1 MRQDELLELYE
12 SMSEEEL
19 AQLSDEE
26 LIEIENILSAPEEQA
41 SATRFAPSAAEMAQY
56 KSGEVPERFE
66 GQLEAPEKPT
76 VMEALSTGYVEGTP
90 FLKDAVAMAD
100 AVDEDNASFDDA
112 YTAYKSNLEE
122 INEDINNAER
132 QRPVAT
138 FIGDVVGTTA
148 TMLAGGAALKGGA
161 LTARGVSMGAA
172 VGTGAMSQLS
182 RSEDRSLV
190 DPLIGAGLGY
200 AGEKG
205 VEIAK
210 RGGKYLMDKA
220 GDININ
226 AVKKIVGMDQAQN
239 KRQLYNHLK
248 RTNQKESEFMNDVLT
263 QKMPEGDELVVSF
276 RDTPERMLDKIDI
289 KKNEVGSSL
298 TSMYRKVDSE
308 FDVKV
313 DIEKLKNSLQED
325 VVEQFARS
333 DDPGMQKIGQEL
345 SNYINSI
352 GKKSS
357 GMKRETTPE
366 GVKLIE
372 EFVADDAWDLTRV
385 HGLQKDIRKRI
396 ESIYKRNNV
405 DVTVAKQQQAKVAS
419 SLGRHI
425 DEILSTVSKEGK
437 EDIISQV
444 KKARTQYG
452 NLSQM
457 EQSVENLIRRGTPAG
472 WEQNVKEF
480 FSFRNAVATTMTSSV
495 FGPTVGVPAGFALKK
510 VIDNPKT
517 PVYVAKGMGKLGSI
531 ISANPTGRIAS
542 RLNTASLLS
551 DNEFKRALYGTIAEV
566 NLKQNPIARTTDDA
580 KTRVGDM
587 RNYIKLNAPSML
599 QEFDAILEQDS
610 DAALAGFLD
619 NISKM
624 EGINKLFE
632 PGVGFNGKVYSPEDK
647 AQLETQIKQTD
658 IPAAQRMQL
667 LQELRKEGLVPDFDQ
682 IIPEEPV
689 QHVPRNR
696 KIQDY

>member
-56 KSGEVPERFE
+56 KSGEVPERFQ

-161 LTARGVSMGAA
+161 LTARGVSMGTA

-200 AGEKG
+200 VGEKG
-205 VEIAK
+205 
-210 RGGKYLMDKA
+210 
-220 GDININ
+220 
-226 AVKKIVGMDQAQN
+226 
-239 KRQLYNHLK
+239 
-248 RTNQKESEFMNDVLT
+248 QKESEFMNDVLT
-263 QKMPEGDELVVSF
+263 QKMPEGDELVISF

-619 NISKM
+619 NVSKM
-624 EGINKLFE
+624 EGLNKLFE
-632 PGVGFNGKVYSPEDK
+632 PGIGFNGKVYSPEDK
-647 AQLETQIKQTD
+647 AQLETQIKQTYPTS
-658 IPAAQRMQL
+658 IRLYQ
-667 LQELRKEGLVPDFDQ
+667 
-682 IIPEEPV
+682 
-689 QHVPRNR
+689 RNR
-696 KIQDY
+696 SNTFHATGKYRTTKVNNKRARYNKSLALIIFLPRTFFIITWLIAPWAFTLAHIYTHPVK